1 MKKPVLNSGADE
13 PKKNKSA
20 LRAAIALV
28 LIVAGVLISLPRP
41 YHEKTYLIEAGGC
54 RLETTVFEARPRT
67 SAQTAPGSSD
77 SASTGTLILFHGLAA
92 NRKIMNYLAQGF
104 ALEGLRVFV
113 PDLPGHGRSAGPF
126 SAERAEQC
134 AENLVRELRSR
145 GLAPPDNTIL
155 AGHSMGGAIAI
166 RIATRVPV
174 AGVIALSPAPMLARH
189 GATAETLLFPDAP
202 ALPANSLIMNGALEP
217 EELRGNARDLLQPGR
232 DVNSRYELLPRVTH
246 GGIILSAAALQI
258 AQHWAATA
266 LQNASRGVS
275 AHGGEDAAI
284 AVGSL
289 PSRLPLLGFT
299 LGFVGLLLIASP
311 FLREIAAV
319 RAGGAKENQQRP
331 DAQRDGGRNSSVA
344 LWRGVL
350 EIIVVGMLVAE
361 VLRYWTPLRL
371 VRLFEGDYLAGYLL
385 LVGLVLCGLH
395 WKAFMDAVEFRTWS
409 ALGALLGGVIL
420 ILLFT
425 AWFELSLSEAWL
437 DSARWQLFPLL
448 FISLIPCLVAEEI
461 LLGPIAAKRTAKS
474 NAQRLL
480 LATFYRLLV
489 WLPLVF
495 AILILHSGEILM
507 VLLVPY
513 FFLLSVLQ
521 RRGMDVVREVTGSAA
536 AAALFG
542 AILLAGFFLV
552 IFPLV

>member
-1 MKKPVLNSGADE
+1 MKKPALDSRADE
-13 PKKNKSA
+13 PKKNRFA
-20 LRAAIALV
+20 WRAVIALL
-28 LIVAGVLISLPRP
+28 LIVTGVLINLPRP

-54 RLETTVFEARPRT
+54 RLETTVFEAGPRPPGQPTAR
-67 SAQTAPGSSD
+67 SANSS
-77 SASTGTLILFHGLAA
+77 SAGTLVLFHGLVA
-92 NRKIMNYLAQGF
+92 NRKIMNYLAEGF

-113 PDLPGHGRSAGPF
+113 PDLPGHGRTAGPF
-126 SAERAEQC
+126 SAVRSEQC
-134 AENLVRELRSR
+134 GENLVRELRSR
-145 GLAPPDNTIL
+145 GLAPPGSTIL
-155 AGHSMGGAIAI
+155 AGHSMGGAMAI
-166 RIATRVPV
+166 RIAGRVPV
-174 AGVIALSPAPMLARH
+174 AGVIALSPAPMRPGH

-202 ALPANSLIMNGALEP
+202 ALPANSLVMNGTLEP
-217 EELRGNARDLLQPGR
+217 EKLRGNARDLLQPGR
-232 DVNSRYELLPRVTH
+232 DVNSRYELLPGVTH
-246 GGIILSAAALQI
+246 GGIILSAAALQV
-258 AQHWAATA
+258 AQRWAATA
-266 LQNASRGVS
+266 LQNAARDIST
-275 AHGGEDAAI
+275 HGGEEASIAA
-284 AVGSL
+284 GSL

-299 LGFVGLLLIASP
+299 LGFVGLLLIAPP
-311 FLREIAAV
+311 FLREIAAMS
-319 RAGGAKENQQRP
+319 ASGTAEIQRRGETQP
-331 DAQRDGGRNSSVA
+331 EDGNSSVA
-344 LWRGVL
+344 LWRAVL
-350 EIIVVGMLVAE
+350 EIVVVGILVAE

-395 WKAFMDAVEFRTWS
+395 WKAFINVIEFRTWA

-420 ILLFT
+420 VLLFT

-437 DSARWQLFPLL
+437 NAARWQLFPLL

-461 LLGPIAAKRTAKS
+461 LLGPIAAEKTAKS
-474 NAQRLL
+474 NAHRLL
-480 LATFYRLLV
+480 LATLYRLLL

-495 AILILHSGEILM
+495 GILILHSGEILM
-507 VLLVPY
+507 VLLVAY

>member
-1 MKKPVLNSGADE
+1 MKRPAQNSGAAK

-20 LRAAIALV
+20 LRPAIALL

-54 RLETTVFEARPRT
+54 RMETTVFEA
-67 SAQTAPGSSD
+67 APGTSGRTASG
-77 SASTGTLILFHGLAA
+77 SANGATAGTLILFHGLAA
-92 NRKIMNYLAQGF
+92 NRKIMNYLAEGF
-104 ALEGLRVFV
+104 ALAGLRVFV
-113 PDLPGHGRSAGPF
+113 PDLPGHGRTVGPF

-134 AENLVRELRSR
+134 GENLVRELRSR
-145 GLAPPDNTIL
+145 GMASPDNTIL
-155 AGHSMGGAIAI
+155 AGHSMGGAMAI
-166 RIATRVPV
+166 RIAARVPV
-174 AGVIALSPAPMLARH
+174 AGVIALSPAPMLAKH

-202 ALPANSLIMNGALEP
+202 ALPANSLVMNGTLEP
-217 EELRGNARDLLQPGR
+217 QELRGNARDLLQPGR
-232 DVNSRYELLPRVTH
+232 DVNSRYELLPGVTH
-246 GGIILSAAALQI
+246 GGIILSG
-258 AQHWAATA
+258 TA
-266 LQNASRGVS
+266 LQLAQRWAAATLQNGSRGVS
-275 AHGGEDAAI
+275 AHGGDEGTSMAA
-284 AVGSL
+284 GSL
-289 PSRLPLLGFT
+289 PSRLPLLGFA
-299 LGFVGLLLIASP
+299 LGFVGLLLIAAP
-311 FLREIAAV
+311 FLREIAASS
-319 RAGGAKENQQRP
+319 AGSTHELQGETQR
-331 DAQRDGGRNSSVA
+331 QGGSSGVV
-344 LWRGVL
+344 LWQAVL
-350 EIIVVGMLVAE
+350 EIVVVGMLVAE

-385 LVGLVLCGLH
+385 LFGLMLCGLN
-395 WKAFMDAVEFRTWS
+395 WKAFINVIEFRTWA

-420 ILLFT
+420 VLLFT

-437 DSARWQLFPLL
+437 NGARWQLFPLL
-448 FISLIPCLVAEEI
+448 FISLIPCLVAEEM
-461 LLGPIAAKRTAKS
+461 LLGPIAAARTAKS
-474 NAQRLL
+474 DTQRLL
-480 LATFYRLLV
+480 LAMLYRVLL

-495 AILILHSGEILM
+495 GILLLHSGEILM

>member
-1 MKKPVLNSGADE
+1 MKKPTPNSGSDE
-13 PKKNKSA
+13 PKKNKFS
-20 LRAAIALV
+20 LRAAIAL
-28 LIVAGVLISLPRP
+28 LLTVAGVLISLPRP

-54 RLETTVFEARPRT
+54 RLETTVFEARPQT
-67 SAQTAPGSSD
+67 PEQTASGSAN
-77 SASTGTLILFHGLAA
+77 SASTGTLVLFHGLAA

-113 PDLPGHGRSAGPF
+113 PDLPGHGRTAGPF

-134 AENLVRELRSR
+134 GENLVRELRSR
-145 GLAPPDNTIL
+145 GLAPPDSTIL

-174 AGVIALSPAPMLARH
+174 AGVIGLSPAPMRASH
-189 GATAETLLFPDAP
+189 GATAETLLFPDVP
-202 ALPANSLIMNGALEP
+202 ALPPNSLVMNGALEP
-217 EELRGNARDLLQPGR
+217 EELRGNARDLLQPSR

-246 GGIILSAAALQI
+246 GGIILSAAVLQI
-258 AQHWAATA
+258 AQHWVATT
-266 LQNASRGVS
+266 LQNAARGVS
-275 AHGGEDAAI
+275 AHGSGEAASL
-284 AVGSL
+284 AAGAL

-299 LGFVGLLLIASP
+299 LGFAGLLLITAP
-311 FLREIAAV
+311 FLREIAAMS
-319 RAGGAKENQQRP
+319 ASGAEEIQQRGE
-331 DAQRDGGRNSSVA
+331 AQREGGNSSVA

-350 EIIVVGMLVAE
+350 EIVVVGMLVAE

-385 LVGLVLCGLH
+385 FVGLVLCGLH
-395 WKAFMDAVEFRTWS
+395 WKAFVNVIEFRTWS

-420 ILLFT
+420 VLLFT

-437 DSARWQLFPLL
+437 NSARWQLFPLL
-448 FISLIPCLVAEEI
+448 FISLIPSLVAEEM
-461 LLGPIAAKRTAKS
+461 LLGPIAADRT
-474 NAQRLL
+474 AQRLL
-480 LATFYRLLV
+480 LATLYRFLL

-495 AILILHSGEILM
+495 GILILHSGEILM

-513 FFLLSVLQ
+513 FFLLSMLQ

>member
-1 MKKPVLNSGADE
+1 MKKPTLDSGSDE
-13 PKKNKSA
+13 PKKNKFA
-20 LRAAIALV
+20 LRAAIALA

-54 RLETTVFEARPRT
+54 RLETTVFEAPPQTPGQNAAGSANRT
-67 SAQTAPGSSD
+67 SA
-77 SASTGTLILFHGLAA
+77 GTLVLFHGLAA
-92 NRKIMNYLAQGF
+92 NRKIMNYLAEGF
-104 ALEGLRVFV
+104 ALGGLRVFV
-113 PDLPGHGRSAGPF
+113 PDLPGHGRTAGPF

-134 AENLVRELRSR
+134 GENLVRELRSR
-145 GLAPPDNTIL
+145 GLAPPDSTIF
-155 AGHSMGGAIAI
+155 AGHSMGGVIAI
-166 RIATRVPV
+166 RVATRVPV
-174 AGVIALSPAPMLARH
+174 AGVIALSPAPMRAGH

-202 ALPANSLIMNGALEP
+202 ALPANTLIINGALEP
-217 EELRGNARDLLQPGR
+217 DELRGNARDLLQSGR
-232 DVNSRYELLPRVTH
+232 DVNSRYELLSWVTH

-258 AQHWAATA
+258 AQHWVATT

-275 AHGGEDAAI
+275 AHVGEDASI
-284 AVGSL
+284 AVGLL
-289 PSRLPLLGFT
+289 PSRLPLIGFT
-299 LGFVGLLLIASP
+299 LGFIGLLLITGP
-311 FLREIAAV
+311 FLREIAAMS
-319 RAGGAKENQQRP
+319 ASGAKEIRHKGETQHE
-331 DAQRDGGRNSSVA
+331 GGISSVA
-344 LWRGVL
+344 LWRAVL
-350 EIIVVGMLVAE
+350 EIVVVGMLVAE
-361 VLRYWTPLRL
+361 ALRYWTPLRL

-395 WKAFMDAVEFRTWS
+395 WKAFVNVIEFRTWL

-420 ILLFT
+420 VLLFT

-437 DSARWQLFPLL
+437 NVARWQLFPLL
-448 FISLIPCLVAEEI
+448 FISLIPCLVAEEM
-461 LLGPIAAKRTAKS
+461 LLGPIAADRTAKS
-474 NAQRLL
+474 KAKRLL
-480 LATFYRLLV
+480 LATLYRLLL

-495 AILILHSGEILM
+495 GILILHSGEILM

-542 AILLAGFFLV
+542 AILLAGSFLV

>member
-1 MKKPVLNSGADE
+1 MSKTTLDSGADE
-13 PKKNKSA
+13 PKKSKLA

-54 RLETTVFEARPRT
+54 RLETTVFEPRPQT
-67 SAQTAPGSSD
+67 SAQTVSGSANST
-77 SASTGTLILFHGLAA
+77 SAGTLVLFHGLAA
-92 NRKIMNYLAQGF
+92 NRKIMNYLAEGF

-113 PDLPGHGRSAGPF
+113 PDLPGHGRTAGPF

-134 AENLVRELRSR
+134 GENLLRELRSR
-145 GLAPPDNTIL
+145 GLAPPDRTIL

-174 AGVIALSPAPMLARH
+174 AGVIALSPAPMRAKH
-189 GATAETLLFPDAP
+189 GATSETLLFPDAP

-217 EELRGNARDLLQPGR
+217 EELRGNARDLLQSGH
-232 DVNSRYELLPRVTH
+232 DVNSRYEILPWVTH

-258 AQHWAATA
+258 AQRWTATA
-266 LQNASRGVS
+266 LQDASRGVS
-275 AHGGEDAAI
+275 SHGDGEAAPNTI
-284 AVGSL
+284 GSL

-299 LGFVGLLLIASP
+299 LGLVGLLLITTP
-311 FLREIAAV
+311 FLREITAMSAS
-319 RAGGAKENQQRP
+319 GAKEIQQRGEI
-331 DAQRDGGRNSSVA
+331 QREDGNFGLA
-344 LWRGVL
+344 FWRGVL
-350 EIIVVGMLVAE
+350 EIGVVGMLAAE
-361 VLRYWTPLRL
+361 VLRYWAPLRL

-385 LVGLVLCGLH
+385 LVGLVISGLH
-395 WKAFMDAVEFRTWS
+395 WKEFMNVVEFRTWA
-409 ALGALLGGVIL
+409 ALGALLGGLIL
-420 ILLFT
+420 VLLFT

-437 DSARWQLFPLL
+437 NSARWQLFPLL
-448 FISLIPCLVAEEI
+448 FISLIPCLIAEEI
-461 LLGPIAAKRTAKS
+461 LLGPLVAVKTAKS
-474 NAQRLL
+474 NAQRAL
-480 LATFYRLLV
+480 LATIYRLLV

-495 AILILHSGEILM
+495 GILILHSGEILM

-513 FFLLSVLQ
+513 FFLLSMLQ
-521 RRGMDVVREVTGSAA
+521 RRGMDVVREVTGSAP

>member
-1 MKKPVLNSGADE
+1 MRRPAQNSGAAE
-13 PKKNKSA
+13 PEKSKFA
-20 LRAAIALV
+20 LRAAMALV
-28 LIVAGVLISLPRP
+28 LTAAGVLISLPRP
-41 YHEKTYLIEAGGC
+41 YHEKAYLIEAGGC
-54 RLETTVFEARPRT
+54 RLETTVFEAAPRT
-67 SAQTAPGSSD
+67 SGQPAAGSANST
-77 SASTGTLILFHGLAA
+77 SAGTLILFHGLAA
-92 NRKIMNYLAQGF
+92 NRKIMNYLAEGF

-113 PDLPGHGRSAGPF
+113 PDLPGHGRTAGPF

-134 AENLVRELRSR
+134 GENLVRELRSR
-145 GLAPPDNTIL
+145 GMAPPDSTIL
-155 AGHSMGGAIAI
+155 AGHSMGGAMAI
-166 RIATRVPV
+166 RIAARVPV
-174 AGVIALSPAPMLARH
+174 AGVIALSPAPMQAKH
-189 GATAETLLFPDAP
+189 GAPAETLLFPDAP
-202 ALPANSLIMNGALEP
+202 ALPAHSLIMNGTLEP

-232 DVNSRYELLPRVTH
+232 DVNSRYELLPGVTH
-246 GGIILSAAALQI
+246 GAIILSAAALQR
-258 AQHWAATA
+258 AQHWAATV
-266 LQNASRGVS
+266 LQNGSRGFS
-275 AHGGEDAAI
+275 AHGGGEDTSMATAP
-284 AVGSL
+284 L
-289 PSRLPLLGFT
+289 PSRLPLLGFS
-299 LGFVGLLLIASP
+299 LGFVGLLLIAAP
-311 FLREIAAV
+311 FLREIAAMSPSGTTGTQGETQ
-319 RAGGAKENQQRP
+319 REGG
-331 DAQRDGGRNSSVA
+331 NSAAV

-395 WKAFMDAVEFRTWS
+395 WKAFIDVIEFRTWA
-409 ALGALLGGVIL
+409 ALGAILGGVIL

-437 DSARWQLFPLL
+437 NGVRWQLFPLL

-461 LLGPIAAKRTAKS
+461 LLGPIAAGRTAKN

-480 LATFYRLLV
+480 LATLYRLLL

-495 AILILHSGEILM
+495 GILLLHSGEILM